1 MREENPKKPRPI
13 AFGAPPLL
21 QTVQAI
27 FLARLT
33 RGGGNPRYRVIEHMA
48 CKRLRIFPRKTKVRQ
63 HALQRSAIGDEKHEK
78 GDTHAALI
86 HS

>member
-33 RGGGNPRYRVIEHMA
+33 RCGGNPRHRVIEHIA
-48 CKRLRIFPRKTKVRQ
+48 CKRWRIISRTTKVRQ
-63 HALQRSAIGDEKHEK
+63 YALQRSAIGNKKHEK
-78 GDTHAALI
+78 GDTRAALI